1 MGFGISRYWNLK
13 MARPNDWD
21 FRAKE
26 KMKMKAH
33 FRGQFIF
40 LAAIMLFVAGVG
52 NAQTYSGQAYAVS
65 AKVEVFN
72 QPVVT
77 TAVTDTGDLPNAGG
91 NISLTSV
98 GVNLPGGIVSV
109 GSSNSSTSGGPAPG
123 MTSQSAASVNN
134 LNVGLLGAGITAD
147 AVSSTTSCACPGP
160 LRLGNSVITNLVI
173 AGNTILVTGDANQT
187 ITINLSNSR
196 VLTVVI
202 NEQILLPRSITV
214 NALHI
219 TLADPLGLTTT
230 NVIVAS
236 ARSGLNCLQTPTFSI
251 YSGRGTGVRL
261 REASLLTGDITTIV
275 SDTGPLPTQG
285 GDITSTTTGAGLAP
299 ILSTGVVVANT
310 SGGIPGGNENTSQ
323 SDARVNNLQL
333 TVLNSLPILPDVLNL
348 TATVIESDT
357 QCQCSL
363 GIPTC
368 TGDST
373 LVGLNVRVLGIV
385 IPVVIDFTP
394 NQTINIPVLGLGNI
408 TLIINEQF
416 SAGPGDIT
424 VNALRVQIDVLPA
437 ILLATDIV
445 IAHSHSDIVCGLLP
459 SSANSSIAGRV
470 TNGFGRAIPRTI
482 VTVTDMQGVVRTA
495 LTNSFG
501 HYQVEGLRTAQNY
514 IVEPRAKGY
523 EFVPITV
530 TLNDDL
536 IDVDFS
542 PTSSPSSSPK
552 KESSSPSSSEKKE

>member
-1 MGFGISRYWNLK
+1 
-13 MARPNDWD
+13 
-21 FRAKE
+21 
-26 KMKMKAH
+26 MKMKAH

-40 LAAIMLFVAGVG
+40 LAAIILLVAGVG

-65 AKVEVFN
+65 ATVNVFN

-98 GVNLPGGIVSV
+98 GVNLPGGIVTV

-123 MTSQSAASVNN
+123 TTSQSAASVNN

-147 AVSSTTSCACPGP
+147 VVSSTTSCACPGP

-173 AGNTILVTGDANQT
+173 AGSPILVTGAPNQVT
-187 ITINLSNSR
+187 TLNLSGSR

-219 TLADPLGLTTT
+219 TLDDPIGLTTT

-236 ARSGLNCLQTPTFSI
+236 ARSGINCVISPNANL

-261 REASLLTGDITTIV
+261 RQSSLGLGDISTIV
-275 SDTGPLPTQG
+275 SDTGPLPTSG
-285 GDITSTTTGAGLAP
+285 GSITATTTGAGLAP
-299 ILSTGVVVANT
+299 LLTTGVVVSNT
-310 SGGIPGGNENTSQ
+310 SGGSPGGSVNTSQ
-323 SDARVNNLQL
+323 SDSRVNNLGV
-333 TVLNSLPILPDVLNL
+333 TVLGRFGLNILGL
-348 TATVIESDT
+348 TATVIESET
-357 QCQCSL
+357 QCQCTT

-373 LVGLNVRVLGIV
+373 LVGLNVTALGLNVPIV
-385 IPVVIDFTP
+385 ISGAP
-394 NQTINIPVLGLGNI
+394 NQIVNIPLLGLGNV
-408 TLIINEQF
+408 TLVINEQF

-424 VNALRVQIDVLPA
+424 VNALHIQINVLPS
-437 ILLATDIV
+437 ILIDTDIV
-445 IAHSHSDIVCGLLP
+445 LAHSHSDINCGLLP
-459 SSANSSIAGRV
+459 SAANASIAGRV
-470 TNGFGRAIPRTI
+470 TNGYGRAIPRTT

-495 LTNSFG
+495 FTNIFG
-501 HYQVEGLRTAQNY
+501 YYQVEGLRTAQNY

-523 EFVPITV
+523 EFIPITV

-536 IDVDFS
+536 IDLDFS
-542 PTSSPSSSPK
+542 PISPPSAQ
-552 KESSSPSSSEKKE
+552 KE